1 MIFDEWV
8 SLKKGQEVE
17 LLLKTLLKSRV
28 KTRKL
33 LKKDD
38 TGRQKTYEL
47 DDGTKI
53 DLKIS
58 DLITNTQAKIRI
70 ENDDENCVETIKG
83 ELGINL

>member
-17 LLLKTLLKSRV
+17 LLLKTFLKSRV

-33 LKKDD
+33 VKKDEFE
-38 TGRQKTYEL
+38 RQRTYEL

-53 DLKIS
+53 NLKIR
-58 DLITNTQAKIRI
+58 LISNKAKIRI
-70 ENDDENCVETIKG
+70 ENDDDSCVLDING

>member
-1 MIFDEWV
+1 MIFDEWL

-28 KTRKL
+28 NTRKL
-33 LKKDD
+33 VKKDD
-38 TGRQKTYEL
+38 MGRQRTYEL

-58 DLITNTQAKIRI
+58 DMITNTRAKLRI
-70 ENDDENCVETIKG
+70 ENDDENCVDVIKG
-83 ELGINL
+83 ELGINM